1 MAKRASL
8 TSGLSGLASQK
19 PASVPAVSKG
29 NPAEAKGTELIHDP
43 RQGDIEQA
51 AKRAKTGRPRTL
63 PDGVK
68 TLSVRVSRD
77 VQKALRQAAL
87 DHDIPMQEIIMNGI
101 MDQLAK
107 LAR

>member
-19 PASVPAVSKG
+19 PAPVPAISKAK
-29 NPAEAKGTELIHDP
+29 PAEATDLIHDP

-51 AKRAKTGRPRTL
+51 TKPATKGRPRTL

-68 TLSVRVSRD
+68 TLSVRVSDD
-77 VQKALRQAAL
+77 VRKALRQASL
-87 DHDIPMQEIIMNGI
+87 DHDIPMQEILMNGI